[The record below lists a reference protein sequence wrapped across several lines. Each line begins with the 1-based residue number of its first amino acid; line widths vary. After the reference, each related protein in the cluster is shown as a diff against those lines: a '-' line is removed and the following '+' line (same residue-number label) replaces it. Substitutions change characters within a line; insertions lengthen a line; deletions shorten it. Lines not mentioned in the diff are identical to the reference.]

1 MTARRV
7 HAVLAAGLENPALIG
22 RWRDD
27 PRALTGQGEELGK
40 LDLDSLRKFAGL
52 AAKIRHNGIREKL
65 PLTFR
70 LMSVA
75 KLEIDVFAAHAED
88 RARKGERFAPAIDDK
103 IRDLVAF
110 LGTWLDLD
118 DVHHCLLWD
127 LVRHEQALA
136 ELSQPPDAASTGAVA
151 AGATRVTAG
160 SRPRINGQTILYE
173 MRSDPDAVRDRLYQ
187 SAPRL
192 DDIDL
197 GIKFFCYWRPDGADA
212 IQILQLDE
220 LGYYLL
226 GLIDGVRSVADLSAE
241 LGCGRRPGR
250 PFLHALQ
257 QFAANGILS
266 VGRARG
272 RA

>member
-1 MTARRV
+1 MTARLV
-7 HAVLAAGLENPALIG
+7 HAVLAAGLENPALIA

-27 PRALTGQGEELGK
+27 PQALTAHGAELGK
-40 LDLDSLRKFAGL
+40 IDLDSLRKFAGL

-75 KLEIDVFAAHAED
+75 KLEIDVFAAYAED

-136 ELSQPPDAASTGAVA
+136 ELSQPPADGKAATVA
-151 AGATRVTAG
+151 ADATRLTAAA
-160 SRPRINGQTILYE
+160 RPRINGQTILHE
-173 MRSDPDAVRDRLYQ
+173 MRCDPDAVRDRLYQ
-187 SAPRL
+187 SAPRM

-197 GIKFFCYWRPDGADA
+197 GPRFFCYWRPDGADA
-212 IQILQLDE
+212 IQILQLDD

-257 QFAANGILS
+257 QLAASGILG